1 MTSSFIYTE
10 KMQEYDYGGGH
21 PLKMVRLKL
30 THELLKAYGV
40 FNNEGVDFVETM
52 PASRKDVESVHSR
65 KYIDVLKGIDE
76 GSLPGDP
83 SRYGLGYGDNPT
95 FKGVFSGSILSTG
108 ASLQAAKLVQ
118 SGKSKVAF
126 NIAGGLHHAMPDRA
140 SGFCYINDPAVA
152 IQYLVDKGLRVA
164 YIDIDAHHGDGV
176 QKIFYETDR
185 VLTIS
190 LHEDGHYLFP
200 GTGSPEESGSGK
212 GVGFSVNLPLL
223 PGTGDEVFTWGFLE
237 LVPPLIAAY
246 RPDIIVTQLG
256 CDSFATD
263 PLAHL
268 NVTTNGFTKMVAWF
282 KDSGI
287 PWVGMGGGGY
297 DVANVARAWSL
308 AFGIMAG
315 IELPDELPA
324 SYIALL
330 KENGLSARLLRDKP
344 SHLDSKDLKAQ
355 RSGAEEMLSILR
367 KNIFPVH
374 GIRS

>member
-1 MTSSFIYTE
+1 MNASFIYTE
-10 KMQEYDYGGGH
+10 KMQEFDYGGGH

-40 FNNEGVDFVETM
+40 FSNEGVVFVETIS
-52 PASRKDVESVHSR
+52 ADRKEVEAVHSR
-65 KYIDVLKGIDE
+65 EYIKVLKGVDE
-76 GSLPGDP
+76 GILPEDT
-83 SRYGLGYGDNPT
+83 SRYGLGYGDNPA
-95 FKGVFSGSILSTG
+95 FKGVYTGSMLSAG
-108 ASLQAAKLVQ
+108 ASLQAAKLVH

-126 NIAGGLHHAMPDRA
+126 NIAGGLHHAMPGRA

-152 IQYLVDKGLRVA
+152 INYLVQEGLKVA

-176 QKIFYETDR
+176 QKIFYDTDR

-200 GTGSPEESGSGK
+200 GTGSPEETGSGK
-212 GVGFSVNLPLL
+212 GLGFSVNLPLL
-223 PGTGDEVFTWGFLE
+223 PGTGDDIFTWGFLE

-246 RPDIIVTQLG
+246 RPDIIVAQLG

-268 NVTTNGFTKMVAWF
+268 NVTTNGFTKMIGWF
-282 KDSGI
+282 KESGI

-297 DVANVARAWSL
+297 DVANVARAWSI

-315 IELPDELPA
+315 IVLPDELPA

-330 KENGLSARLLRDKP
+330 KENGLSGRFLRDEP
-344 SHLDSKDLKAQ
+344 LILAANDLKVQ
-355 RSGAEEMLSILR
+355 RHGAEEMLSKIR